1 MAVALIFPA
10 GIQAEDECGSWDVT
24 APTDLMAADG
34 FDLSPEFTW
43 TGVSGATTYTVD
55 VAEDSGFA
63 TIAQTGTVDA
73 ATCADDTC
81 SWTPDDDLAIG
92 DFYWRVSGT
101 GECLKD
107 PENPTTFDIP
117 ASDAGEVSVMGVTA
131 SLTSSA
137 TDPIRAGDNVPVAVS
152 LANSGFEAVD
162 VSFSVTYDPGKFDE
176 PTKEDIVLG
185 ASLAGFTA
193 DDITFEATAG
203 TVTVT
208 ITGSDTK
215 LIPENVGNLA
225 TLNFTVKD
233 NPTLGA
239 ANPAFTVTIDD
250 ITAKVGD
257 ENVEVPGS
265 AAQSGTQAAVTVSP
279 EAGDADG
286 MNGITLKDAVIF
298 LQVAAAQSP
307 TVVYAG
313 ADVDGDG
320 VVGVPEAISVMAELA
335 QP

>member
-1 MAVALIFPA
+1 MMAVALIFPA
-10 GIQAEDECGSWDVT
+10 GIQAEDCGQWDAV
-24 APTDLMAADG
+24 AATDLVAADG
-34 FDLSPEFTW
+34 FDPRPEFAW
-43 TGVSGATTYTVD
+43 THASGATTYTIE
-55 VAEDSGFA
+55 VAEDNGFA
-63 TIAQTGTVDA
+63 TIAQTGTLDA
-73 ATCADDTC
+73 ATCTGDTC
-81 SWTPDDDLAIG
+81 SWTPTADLGIG

-107 PENPTTFDIP
+107 PDNPTTFDIP

-137 TDPIRAGDNVPVAVS
+137 ADPIRAGDNVPVDVS
-152 LANSGFEAVD
+152 LANLGFEAVD
-162 VSFSVTYDPGKFDE
+162 VSFSVKYDTGKFDT
-176 PTKEDIVLG
+176 PTKEDVVLG
-185 ASLAGFTA
+185 LTGFTA
-193 DDITFEATAG
+193 DDITTFDTTTPG
-203 TVTVT
+203 TVKVT
-208 ITGSDTK
+208 IAGSDAK
-215 LIPENVGNLA
+215 LIPENAGTLA

-257 ENVEVPGS
+257 EDVEVPGT

-298 LQVAAAQSP
+298 LQVGAGQP
-307 TVVYAG
+307 TTTVYAG

-335 QP
+335 K